1 MNCLLAAIAA
11 APQLITFGNGLP
23 VIVDYDPDS
32 PFVTLVSLSR
42 CDDQSPDRLLALE
55 IACRAI
61 MRETQTFSTQRLQY
75 LSWIV
80 GGRVEAELAG
90 DTVRIEITTA
100 PSHFSL
106 AATLLSELTQRASFS
121 QEALAEATK
130 DLQKDLERRELMPW
144 YPSVREFR
152 GDLGVG
158 PRGPIHMRT
167 DVTRAL
173 WQHVV
178 RPDRTAIAVVGG
190 VPPSDVERRLS
201 SSFGLWELDPAPGFR
216 IPRGQFEPNPVRR
229 HATVMA
235 VVEGPPVTSNRFA
248 AWLVYCGAVGW
259 GTGSKMHRV
268 IRNELGWAYQTGS
281 SLTIRHDKSYAIFHF
296 TFVRTPSLG
305 EREETLKE
313 LLVAA
318 ERSIRESDVDRAKS
332 LLIGQYLVGSGG
344 PEGIVP
350 FGQGHVA
357 VWDRAYW
364 LAWWQLRGGFERDA
378 RFKKELAEVDIED
391 VKQEARLAAATIKSK
406 VH

>member
-1 MNCLLAAIAA
+1 MNSVLAAVAF

-75 LSWIV
+75 LSWLV

-121 QEALAEATK
+121 QEALAEASR
-130 DLQKDLERRELMPW
+130 DLEKDLERRELMPW
-144 YPSVREFR
+144 YPSIREFR
-152 GDLGVG
+152 GELGIG
-158 PRGPIHMRT
+158 PRGPIQMRT

-178 RPDRTAIAVVGG
+178 RPDRTAIAIVGG
-190 VPPSDVERRLS
+190 VSPSDVERRLT

-216 IPRGQFEPNPVRR
+216 IPRGQFGPNPVRR
-229 HATVMA
+229 HAVVMA
-235 VVEGPPVTSNRFA
+235 SVEGPPVTSNRFA
-248 AWLVYCGAVGW
+248 AWLVFCGAMGW
-259 GTGSKMHRV
+259 GTGSALHRV
-268 IRNELGWAYQTGS
+268 IRNELGWAYQTGCS
-281 SLTIRHDKSYAIFHF
+281 VSFRHEKSHAIFHF
-296 TFVRTPSLG
+296 SFVRTPSFG
-305 EREETLKE
+305 EREQSLKE
-313 LLVAA
+313 MLASA
-318 ERSIRESDVDRAKS
+318 ERTISKSDVDRAKS
-332 LLIGQYLVGSGG
+332 LQIGQYLVGSGG

-357 VWDRAYW
+357 IWDRAFW
-364 LAWWQLRGGFERDA
+364 LAWWQLRGGFERDSS
-378 RFKKELAEVDIED
+378 FKEEIANVAHED
-391 VKQEARLAAATIKSK
+391 VKREASLAAATIKSK